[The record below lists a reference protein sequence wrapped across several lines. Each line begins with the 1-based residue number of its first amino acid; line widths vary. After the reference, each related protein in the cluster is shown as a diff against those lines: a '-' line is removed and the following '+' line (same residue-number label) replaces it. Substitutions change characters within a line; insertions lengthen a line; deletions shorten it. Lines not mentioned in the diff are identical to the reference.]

1 MTNDPAPAAAFADA
15 GVAEL
20 IDRQVIQLFALVG
33 DGIAGA
39 THALLAGDREAAKA
53 LVARDEEVD
62 SLYRQIEE
70 LVQEHLGSAA
80 AAPQRL
86 RYLIAVLRV
95 LPELERSGDLAEHV
109 ARRAARGIAVEMS
122 ARARGLVERMGE
134 VASAMWRIT
143 ADAYGNRVPDLA
155 ERLDELDD
163 EMDELHATF
172 TAELA
177 GGSMSIPVVIEGV
190 LVGRFYERLGDHAVN
205 IARRLPVRAPREHR
219 PL

>member
-1 MTNDPAPAAAFADA
+1 MSTDPGDEGTPSRITDP
-15 GVAEL
+15 

-62 SLYRQIEE
+62 SLYRQIER
-70 LVQEHLGSAA
+70 LVQDQITDS
-80 AAPQRL
+80 RL
-86 RYLIAVLRV
+86 SPEALREQIAVLRV

-134 VASAMWRIT
+134 VASGMWRMA
-143 ADAYGNRVPDLA
+143 ADAYGDRLVDLA
-155 ERLDELDD
+155 DRLDEMDD
-163 EMDELHATF
+163 EMDELHGTF

-177 GGSMSIPVVIEGV
+177 GGSMSIPVVMELV

-205 IARRLPVRAPREHR
+205 IARRLPVRGQP
-219 PL
+219 